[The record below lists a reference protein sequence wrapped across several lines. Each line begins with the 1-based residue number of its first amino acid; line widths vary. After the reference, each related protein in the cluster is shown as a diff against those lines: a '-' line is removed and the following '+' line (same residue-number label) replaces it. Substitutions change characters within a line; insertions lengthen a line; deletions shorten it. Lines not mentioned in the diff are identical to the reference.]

1 MKFRHTRQFAIAV
14 VLGGFAATA
23 TAQPLT
29 WQTVVNNGDTMP
41 GSTATFNSYSQPSVN
56 AAGLIV
62 FQGRASGSTVVHGI
76 YGRDMLAATPP
87 FNITGMGTAVP
98 PPNNTFY
105 NGVLASFEAFPSVPR
120 IDTSSPAMAVRGQS
134 LPVYTY
140 LLGATETRV
149 GTSGVYANP
158 GGTLLTGASLLG
170 AVLEGGT
177 LTFPHYSVPGA
188 TAGTRFDQFP
198 GAATITNGSV
208 IAYKGNYTDPSDGIG
223 RTGVFYRDVLASGG
237 TSPTYEIASSNTV
250 IPNQPPGG
258 TTKFGS
264 TAPPSAASGHM
275 VFVGSDIEE
284 APTLG
289 GIYRAALAQPPVL
302 QTLVGID
309 DQVPGEA
316 PGVGFRMFGEGLSIS
331 SDARYVSFWGTW
343 GFETFPKTLFCPAD
357 GQAAVIAACLEL
369 YPAGYAV
376 NIPSNQGIFVVDATS
391 GDIYTVAKTG
401 ANGITDFLY
410 WVFSGAP
417 PGVGGEIMGL
427 DPFVDATAE
436 PPRWRS
442 SAFAALSGS
451 TGKVFQTAFKAHRN
465 GVDGIYVRKDALTF
479 SPLVTVAQ
487 ILGSGTAIDPEA
499 PADSIVTAVGIERD
513 GFREG
518 RLAITASM
526 VYEDPLT
533 SIGWAGIYLT
543 SVPEVAVAPHVT
555 VAVWRPSN
563 ARWFIDTTLDSTAD
577 FKVDF
582 GAATDLP
589 LVGRIDGDPVYDLVV
604 FRNGIWYADLDRD
617 GTAEYVTGFGGAAG
631 DLPLLADF
639 NNDAFDD
646 FVVYRNGLW
655 YVSTGHNAVADL
667 LFGFGGAPG
676 DIPLAGDV
684 DGDGIADLVIYRNG
698 VWYVD
703 TNRDGATDQRAWFG
717 GGVGDKPLLV
727 DWNGDGKSDLVVVRD
742 GVWYVNTQFDGTQQ
756 AWFYY
761 GIGTDVPLAWRD
773 R

>member
-14 VLGGFAATA
+14 VLGGVAATA
-23 TAQPLT
+23 AAQPLT

-76 YGRDMLAATPP
+76 YGRDMLSAAAP
-87 FNITGMGTAVP
+87 FHITSMGSVVP
-98 PPNNTFY
+98 QPNNTMY
-105 NGVLASFEAFPSVPR
+105 NGVLSTFNAFASVPR
-120 IDTSSPAMAVRGQS
+120 IDIASPTMAVRGQS

-149 GTSGVYANP
+149 GTSGAYTNP
-158 GGTLLTGASLLG
+158 GGALITGASQLG
-170 AVLEGGT
+170 VVLENGV
-177 LTFPHYSVPGA
+177 LTFPYYAVPGA
-188 TAGTRFDQFP
+188 PAGTKFDQFP
-198 GAATITNGSV
+198 GSIAVTNGTI
-208 IAYKGNYTDPSDGIG
+208 IAYKGNYTDPSDGLG
-223 RTGVFYRDVLASGG
+223 KTGVFYRDVVASSG
-237 TSPTYEIASSNTV
+237 TSPTYVIASSNTV

-264 TAPPSAASGHM
+264 TAPPSAANGYM

-289 GIYRAALAQPPVL
+289 GVYRAALAEPPVL
-302 QTLVGID
+302 QTLVGIG

-331 SDARYVSFWGTW
+331 SDARYVSFWATW
-343 GFETFPKTLFCPAD
+343 GNETFPKTLFCPVD
-357 GQAAVIAACLEL
+357 GQAAVIAACLEQ

-376 NIPSNQGIFVVDATS
+376 NIPANQGIFVVDATS
-391 GDIYTVAKTG
+391 GDIYTVAKSG
-401 ANGITDFLY
+401 QNGITDFLY

-427 DPFVDATAE
+427 DPDVDASSE

-442 SAFAALSGS
+442 SAFSALSGGS
-451 TGKVFQTAFKAHRN
+451 GKVFQTVFKANRG
-465 GVDGIYVRKDALTF
+465 GVDGLYLRKDALTF

-499 PADSIVTAVGIERD
+499 PANSIITAVGIERD

-518 RLAITASM
+518 RIAITASM

-582 GAATDLP
+582 GAPTDLP
-589 LVGRIDGDPVYDLVV
+589 LAGRIDGDPVYDLVV
-604 FRNGIWYADLDRD
+604 YRNGVWYADLDRD
-617 GTAEYVTGFGGAAG
+617 GSAEYVTGFGGAPG

-639 NNDAFDD
+639 NNDSFDD

-655 YVSTGHNAVADL
+655 YVSTGHNSVADL
-667 LFGFGGAPG
+667 LFAFGGAPG

-703 TNRDGATDQRAWFG
+703 TNRDGATDSRAWFG

-727 DWNGDGKSDLVVVRD
+727 DWNGDGKSDLVIVRD